1 MGTAFIVKSQSRS
14 KTFQK
19 FSFLALLHNFA
30 INSHDVPYPNLS
42 NLTIIAH
49 GNNFNPVFN
58 LEINTQLTYFILISA
73 TDTEG
78 WIIIIFGIVLDILFD
93 IWTIYVAK
101 KAIKEIKD
109 DQKTTSPE
117 PVVLPAQD
125 SNNEQQVGNQAIIG
139 V

>member
-1 MGTAFIVKSQSRS
+1 M
-14 KTFQK
+14 
-19 FSFLALLHNFA
+19 
-30 INSHDVPYPNLS
+30 Y
-42 NLTIIAH
+42 LTLICQIWQIIAH

-78 WIIIIFGIVLDILFD
+78 WIIVIFGIVLDILFD

-117 PVVLPAQD
+117 PVVLSAQD
-125 SNNEQQVGNQAIIG
+125 SNNEQQIGNQILNNQWNIFRIMFLCILLISSF

>member
-1 MGTAFIVKSQSRS
+1 ME
-14 KTFQK
+14 
-19 FSFLALLHNFA
+19 
-30 INSHDVPYPNLS
+30 
-42 NLTIIAH
+42 
-49 GNNFNPVFN
+49 NNFNPVFN

-73 TDTEG
+73 TDAEG
-78 WIIIIFGIVLDILFD
+78 WIIVIFGLVLDILFD

-109 DQKTTSPE
+109 DQKTTPPE

-125 SNNEQQVGNQAIIG
+125 SNNEQQIGNQVIIG

>member
-1 MGTAFIVKSQSRS
+1 M
-14 KTFQK
+14 
-19 FSFLALLHNFA
+19 
-30 INSHDVPYPNLS
+30 Y
-42 NLTIIAH
+42 LTLICQIWQIIAH

-78 WIIIIFGIVLDILFD
+78 WIIVIFGIVLDILFD